1 MKLST
6 WGRPASKPGFG
17 WQAYVFQNRVN
28 QPGSWNF
35 RFDFRRP
42 VLYRR
47 YPLHTTPALLG
58 AECFHGRREPDP
70 SSMSGRTHGLLG
82 FPSESMVVP
91 ISVPLG
97 AWLTLTF
104 LRMPMCM
111 PSLES
116 GERDRLWE
124 FEEGHCG
131 HPLRNMPSPNRI
143 SGKPPTNQAFRFD
156 SCTLV
161 QRLPFMMFVVH
172 LKLSHN
178 V

>member
-47 YPLHTTPALLG
+47 YPLHTTNPCTFRCRVLPRPARSGSLINEWTHARVTWVSLR
-58 AECFHGRREPDP
+58 EHGCTYQCATRR
-70 SSMSGRTHGLLG
+70 LA
-82 FPSESMVVP
+82 V
-91 ISVPLG
+91 
-97 AWLTLTF
+97 
-104 LRMPMCM
+104 RMPMCM

-131 HPLRNMPSPNRI
+131 HPLRNIPANKSNAFHEKAGECQGVLSFFLSSSLLSLFPN
-143 SGKPPTNQAFRFD
+143 D
-156 SCTLV
+156 S
-161 QRLPFMMFVVH
+161 H
-172 LKLSHN
+172 
-178 V
+178 